1 MLKPPSLKSV
11 PYYPVTAFVAAM
23 ALGVTVLWWSKG
35 NIDGLIM
42 DSRVWNRWQLWRALT
57 SILPHADIF
66 HLGFNLYW
74 LWVFGTLVEREF
86 GHWKMAAIV
95 LLLGF
100 GSSLAEFTVFS
111 GGVGLSGVGYGLW
124 GMLWVLERR
133 DARFAGSVDRNTSN
147 LFVVW
152 FFLCIALTYAGI
164 MPVANVAHGVGA
176 ITGALLGLAASSRG
190 ALKWQSAAGVALV
203 IGLGLAGSTVLWPRF
218 NLSGTVEAEIERA
231 GLDALEKN
239 QVREGVRLLERATRI
254 RGAPARAW
262 YNLGVGYLE
271 LGDDVS
277 ALAAFEHAAAMP
289 DTESDFQ
296 RAARDLRARVAR
308 QKATR

>member
-23 ALGVTVLWWSKG
+23 ALGVTMLWWSKG
-35 NIDGLIM
+35 NIDGLVM
-42 DSRVWNRWQLWRALT
+42 DSRVWNHWQLWRALT

-100 GSSLAEFTVFS
+100 GSNLAEFTVFS

-133 DARFAGSVDRNTSN
+133 DARFAGTVDRNTSN
-147 LFVVW
+147 LFVIW

-164 MPVANVAHGVGA
+164 MSVANVAHGVGA
-176 ITGALLGLAASSRG
+176 ITGALLGLAVSSGG

-218 NLSGTVEAEIERA
+218 NLSRTVEAEIEQA

-239 QVREGVRLLERATRI
+239 EVRQGVRLLERATRI

-262 YNLGVGYLE
+262 YNLGVGYHE

-277 ALAAFEHAAAMP
+277 ALAAFEYAAAMP
-289 DTESDFQ
+289 DSESDFQ
-296 RAARDLRARVAR
+296 RAAREMRAHVAQ